1 ALVVMVSAFVFV
13 VPAKGLDENLYT
25 DLKDSFAEV
34 QNEFETEYPEV
45 SDTVNWLLNER
56 LEYLYKGGN
65 LDALEKRLDWQNSP
79 HLNYFIQRTV
89 FDKKAGETAGIKYE
103 KLRAERE
110 FLEMKE
116 TETGTLATVRET
128 VFYVDAWYPNMRQA
142 EGKTYFITVDKNL
155 NICDLTTDDD
165 FDRVMMEKENV
176 DWNQY
181 LPDETDNGERVV
193 SEVSLGDGAE
203 DIADQP
209 NTIGTKYINTS
220 RTVQYADWYATSYN
234 SKFPS
239 YANYG
244 GDCQNF
250 ASQCVWYGLGGT
262 DTVAKIS
269 SHAVPMVYSGSNAI
283 KWYCGNT
290 YWDYDPLKHWT
301 VVGDFQDMIA
311 DSTSGQN
318 GLYGTVWFGYQYASV
333 GDVLQVDFDADG
345 SYDHSYVVVAVEGT
359 DGSRSKSQIWVS
371 CHSPSYSHKKLSDIS
386 NSTCVYR
393 SVEVKTMKYTV
404 GEVTSVDED
413 N

>member
-1 ALVVMVSAFVFV
+1 
-13 VPAKGLDENLYT
+13 
-25 DLKDSFAEV
+25 
-34 QNEFETEYPEV
+34 
-45 SDTVNWLLNER
+45 
-56 LEYLYKGGN
+56 
-65 LDALEKRLDWQNSP
+65 
-79 HLNYFIQRTV
+79 
-89 FDKKAGETAGIKYE
+89 
-103 KLRAERE
+103 
-110 FLEMKE
+110 
-116 TETGTLATVRET
+116 
-128 VFYVDAWYPNMRQA
+128 
-142 EGKTYFITVDKNL
+142 
-155 NICDLTTDDD
+155 
-165 FDRVMMEKENV
+165 MMEKENV

-311 DSTSGQN
+311 DSTSGQH

-333 GDVLQVDFDADG
+333 GDVLAVDRSGREVFAVDRSAGNGIIVRWHSQRGGKVWHIVRNADRKSRKMRSSVRSAARRFTQEKRGCSRILLRAKRKSG
-345 SYDHSYVVVAVEGT
+345 SHY
-359 DGSRSKSQIWVS
+359 
-371 CHSPSYSHKKLSDIS
+371 
-386 NSTCVYR
+386 
-393 SVEVKTMKYTV
+393 
-404 GEVTSVDED
+404 
-413 N
+413 